1 MEIVVSLTSVLIAL
15 IVAIYTYK
23 NNAIQNKKML
33 VAFTLQ
39 YIEMENADKELQ
51 QARIWLE
58 EVVVLP
64 NIDVKLYS
72 NRKMFFENFG
82 VEIEIEENKFSFN
95 LEDMEVWIK
104 YRTGAGHIHKIL
116 EARQVASEA
125 LRRGMLD
132 ESTYRLIRCGD
143 FMKDFIRLKSFI
155 EGIDKYRENNKKNS
169 PKFLEDFR
177 YIIQRWKDIQ
187 IPEEIILK

>member
-58 EVVVLP
+58 EVVVTRCAFRGIP
-64 NIDVKLYS
+64 
-72 NRKMFFENFG
+72 
-82 VEIEIEENKFSFN
+82 FSV
-95 LEDMEVWIK
+95 D
-104 YRTGAGHIHKIL
+104 
-116 EARQVASEA
+116 
-125 LRRGMLD
+125 
-132 ESTYRLIRCGD
+132 
-143 FMKDFIRLKSFI
+143 
-155 EGIDKYRENNKKNS
+155 
-169 PKFLEDFR
+169 
-177 YIIQRWKDIQ
+177 
-187 IPEEIILK
+187 

>member
-72 NRKMFFENFG
+72 NRKMF
-82 VEIEIEENKFSFN
+82 
-95 LEDMEVWIK
+95 L
-104 YRTGAGHIHKIL
+104 KIL
-116 EARQVASEA
+116 E
-125 LRRGMLD
+125 
-132 ESTYRLIRCGD
+132 
-143 FMKDFIRLKSFI
+143 
-155 EGIDKYRENNKKNS
+155 
-169 PKFLEDFR
+169 
-177 YIIQRWKDIQ
+177 
-187 IPEEIILK
+187 